1 MADAATAR
9 TSFIATS
16 SSSATNPA
24 PTAEISPELSQTLAL
39 LSTHRSVLGYILLA
53 HPHHLGGGVSIIRSS
68 GVIFDGDAGRKYAAV
83 IARIVDSV
91 RDGMEED
98 EVKFM
103 RIRTRRH
110 EIMISPD
117 DKYLLAVLHDP
128 TA

>member
-91 RDGMEED
+91 RDGMEEVGE
-98 EVKFM
+98 EVGCPLYIKDVVDHW
-103 RIRTRRH
+103 TG
-110 EIMISPD
+110 
-117 DKYLLAVLHDP
+117 
-128 TA
+128 